1 MNYLGH
7 LYFSNN
13 NPELMVAN
21 LFGDYVK
28 GSNLERFPALVQ
40 NGIRLHRAID
50 NFIDTHPDVLALKR
64 NLYEDLP
71 KVSGIAVDLFFDH
84 LLARNWSI
92 YHDMTYTEFLERF
105 YTHQIISPEAYT
117 EDFMEFIKAM
127 RIHNWLSHYP
137 SSYGLMKS
145 SEGVSRKLSFPNVL
159 NKAAQVFEKHEA
171 EITRCFEKY
180 MYDARLYFKI

>member
-28 GSNLERFPALVQ
+28 GPNLERFPDLVQ
-40 NGIRLHRAID
+40 HGIRLHRKID

-64 NLYEDLP
+64 NLYEELP

-84 LLARNWSI
+84 LLARNWSN
-92 YHDMTYTEFLERF
+92 YHKTPYTEFLEQF
-105 YTHQIISPEAYT
+105 YRHQIILT
-117 EDFMEFIKAM
+117 EVYSDEFLEFIQAM
-127 RIHNWLSHYP
+127 RTHNWLSHYP

-145 SEGVSRKLSFPNVL
+145 CEGVSRKLSFPNLL
-159 NKAAQVFEKHEA
+159 NTGALVFENHEI
-171 EITRCFEKY
+171 EITHCFEKY
-180 MYDARLYFKI
+180 MSDACIFFKI